1 MLLNT
6 VARNFNLTI
15 PNLAYGRIKDI
26 SDDFSIKN
34 YSYRDSLT
42 NVNDCISYYYF
53 YGKFPGSDEFI
64 NDPFVNKP
72 GFLKT
77 ETNLSPAD
85 LYSKFSATTVRGL
98 MFLHAL
104 CGLNI
109 YLGGSKKVSQFA
121 YGEFMK
127 NLTYQALSQENNEI
141 FLSFDFGIDLAHSI
155 INALVDIENQEGKMA
170 SKISDQI
177 NDKLDIDFEAVE
189 SPAMQIQLGEEPA
202 EMPEVPIQASTALT
216 KKYIRAAHEKEKTDY
231 LKTAMKLNT
240 VELESAAEVADSEN
254 EKLFQEIINP
264 TPGLTLN
271 DEINVD
277 EQFSY
282 RDDLDQDYNLPNPLK
297 SRLDEILH
305 DAREKINPV
314 AFPPTPIEE
323 IPNNTYPDSEITT
336 ADIYID
342 DSFKDLAKP
351 IYFPHPST
359 DDRQDFKINIAE
371 KEILLFKSPS
381 LTIAS
386 VIKKS

>member
-1 MLLNT
+1 M
-6 VARNFNLTI
+6 
-15 PNLAYGRIKDI
+15 
-26 SDDFSIKN
+26 S
-34 YSYRDSLT
+34 
-42 NVNDCISYYYF
+42 
-53 YGKFPGSDEFI
+53 
-64 NDPFVNKP
+64 
-72 GFLKT
+72 
-77 ETNLSPAD
+77 
-85 LYSKFSATTVRGL
+85 
-98 MFLHAL
+98 LHAL
-104 CGLNI
+104 CALNI

-127 NLTYQALSQENNEI
+127 NLTYQTLSQENNEI

-155 INALVDIENQEGKMA
+155 INALVDIENQKGKMA
-170 SKISDQI
+170 SEISDQI
-177 NDKLDIDFEAVE
+177 NDKLEIDFEAFK

-202 EMPEVPIQASTALT
+202 EMPEVPIQASTAFT
-216 KKYIRAAHEKEKTDY
+216 EKYIRAAHEKEKTDY

-240 VELESAAEVADSEN
+240 AELESAAEVADSEN

-264 TPGLTLN
+264 TPGLTLD

-282 RDDLDQDYNLPNPLK
+282 RNDLDQDYNLPNLLK

-323 IPNNTYPDSEITT
+323 IPNNTYPDSEITIE
-336 ADIYID
+336 DMYID

-359 DDRQDFKINIAE
+359 DDRQDFKMNIAE
-371 KEILLFKSPS
+371 KEMLLFKSPS